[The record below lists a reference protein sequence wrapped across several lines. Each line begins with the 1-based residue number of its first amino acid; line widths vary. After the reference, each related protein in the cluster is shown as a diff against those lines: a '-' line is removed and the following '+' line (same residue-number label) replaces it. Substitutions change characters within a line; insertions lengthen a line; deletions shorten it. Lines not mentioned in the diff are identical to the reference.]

1 MNMKKNYIIAIGF
14 LFTTTF
20 VFSQTT
26 KNDTAKEKQIDGV
39 TITKTKKAV
48 EQKADRT
55 IFDFSEQPSLNSG
68 SVIEGVKKLPG
79 VVVSEAVG
87 IMYQGKPLD
96 VYMDGRPLN
105 ISSNELNAFLEGMPA
120 NSIERIEVI
129 THPGAEFPATSGGA
143 IMNIITSKTSKNYL
157 TAVYNGGYRFTDY
170 EKYRNR
176 FNNSIAL
183 NSRNKWFGW
192 QLNMGQSYRESLQ
205 NNTIDVLSK
214 NYTDRVGRS
223 YFLTSAFTFDIGK
236 DRLIL
241 NYDVRDNNNSN
252 NIIFDNY
259 IAGNTSTSYDNS
271 KSKGLRQEAVA
282 TYQKKFDDKSK
293 KLDLQF
299 TYNNNN
305 SSFIQNN
312 LNTNTVSLDNNS
324 DFNLYNFKVDYSQ
337 GVKILDEGK
346 LSVGALYDN
355 QTYKT
360 ESEGITN
367 LDYSRYTF
375 STYAEA
381 QAKLKKL
388 TFTVGARAEN
398 YDISGITVSED
409 NTGNWKTDNLIPF
422 KKFKFFPNA
431 SVQYNFFPQA
441 FFKLNYNKK
450 ISLPSVSLLNPNN
463 TVYQGSTVSNNGNP
477 YLQPTIFD
485 NFEAEL
491 NAFDYM
497 FIGYN
502 TSWINNQIVQ
512 KVSRDGN
519 VIVSTQ
525 AQIDKLRTH
534 NFKLGFPLP
543 FAVFNHSLKEI
554 FASNPNPDKYN
565 FLYFFIGYQLQD
577 MPDIKS
583 NGFWIY
589 NLTGQ
594 FILPKDI
601 KMVANYSYVAPK
613 GNYYYFDIKYPLNNS
628 FDINLSKKFLK
639 DRLSVS
645 VFANDIF
652 NQNRTRLQSI
662 FGNVNI
668 ANNTDSRNFGFTI
681 NYKIPTKNKLAKED
695 PNLINNQEKKDD
707 NGGLIP
713 QGQ

>member
-1 MNMKKNYIIAIGF
+1 MNKKITALLIIVS
-14 LFTTTF
+14 TF
-20 VFSQTT
+20 SFAQKKEHV
-26 KNDTAKEKQIDGV
+26 KEKQIDGV
-39 TITKTKKAV
+39 TITKTKKAI

-79 VVVSEAVG
+79 VVVSDAVG

-129 THPGAEFPATSGGA
+129 TNPGAEFPATSGGA

-157 TAVYNGGYRFTDY
+157 SAVYNGGYRFTDY
-170 EKYRNR
+170 DKYRNK

-183 NSRNKWFGW
+183 NSRNQWFGW
-192 QLNMGQSYRESLQ
+192 QLNLGQSYRESLST
-205 NNTIDVLSK
+205 NTIDILTN

-241 NYDVRDNNNSN
+241 NYDIRDNNNSN
-252 NIIFDNY
+252 AIIFDNY
-259 IAGNTSTSYDNS
+259 LGGNTFTSLDNS
-271 KSKGLRQEAVA
+271 QSKGLRQEAVA
-282 TYQKKFDDKSK
+282 TYQKKFTDKSQ
-293 KLDLQF
+293 KLDFQF

-312 LNTNTVSLDNNS
+312 LNSNSVSLDNTSN
-324 DFNLYNFKVDYSQ
+324 FNLYNFKIDYSK
-337 GVKILDEGK
+337 GIKILDEGK
-346 LSVGALYDN
+346 ISLGALYDN
-355 QTYKT
+355 QTYTTTSK
-360 ESEGITN
+360 GVTN
-367 LDYSRYTF
+367 LDYTRYTF
-375 STYAEA
+375 SSYGEA
-381 QAKLKKL
+381 QAKLKKF
-388 TFTVGARAEN
+388 TFTLGARAEN
-398 YDISGITVSED
+398 YDISGITVDKDS
-409 NTGNWKTDNLIPF
+409 NGNLKTDDLIPF

-431 SVQYNFFPQA
+431 SVQYNIFPQA
-441 FFKLNYNKK
+441 FFKINYNKK
-450 ISLPSVSLLNPNN
+450 INLPSVSLLNPNN
-463 TVYQGSTVSNNGNP
+463 TVYQGSTVITNGNP
-477 YLQPTIFD
+477 YLQPTIYD
-485 NFEAEL
+485 NLEAEL

-502 TSWINNQIVQ
+502 TSWVNNQIVQ

-519 VIVSTQ
+519 VIISSQ
-525 AQIDKLRTH
+525 AQINQLRTH
-534 NFKLGFPLP
+534 NFKVGFPLP
-543 FAVFNHSLKEI
+543 FAVFSKSLKEI

-565 FLYFFIGYQLQD
+565 FLYFYLGYQLQD

-589 NLTGQ
+589 NLMGQ
-594 FILPKDI
+594 FILPKNI

-628 FDINLSKKFLK
+628 FDINISKKFLK

-645 VFANDIF
+645 IFANDIF
-652 NQNRTRLQSI
+652 NQNKTKLQSF

-668 ANNTDSRNFGFTI
+668 ANNYDSRNFGFTL

-695 PNLINNQEKKDD
+695 PNLINRQEKKED
-707 NGGLIP
+707 NADLL
-713 QGQ
+713 QKGQ

>member
-1 MNMKKNYIIAIGF
+1 MNMKRNFIIATGL
-14 LFTTTF
+14 LFISQLG
-20 VFSQTT
+20 FSQTI

-259 IAGNTSTSYDNS
+259 SAGNTSTSYDNS

-293 KLDLQF
+293 KLDLQQQF
-299 TYNNNN
+299 FY
-305 SSFIQNN
+305 SKQPQHKYRFIRQ
-312 LNTNTVSLDNNS
+312 
-324 DFNLYNFKVDYSQ
+324 
-337 GVKILDEGK
+337 
-346 LSVGALYDN
+346 
-355 QTYKT
+355 
-360 ESEGITN
+360 
-367 LDYSRYTF
+367 
-375 STYAEA
+375 
-381 QAKLKKL
+381 
-388 TFTVGARAEN
+388 
-398 YDISGITVSED
+398 
-409 NTGNWKTDNLIPF
+409 
-422 KKFKFFPNA
+422 
-431 SVQYNFFPQA
+431 
-441 FFKLNYNKK
+441 
-450 ISLPSVSLLNPNN
+450 
-463 TVYQGSTVSNNGNP
+463 
-477 YLQPTIFD
+477 
-485 NFEAEL
+485 
-491 NAFDYM
+491 
-497 FIGYN
+497 
-502 TSWINNQIVQ
+502 
-512 KVSRDGN
+512 
-519 VIVSTQ
+519 
-525 AQIDKLRTH
+525 
-534 NFKLGFPLP
+534 
-543 FAVFNHSLKEI
+543 
-554 FASNPNPDKYN
+554 
-565 FLYFFIGYQLQD
+565 
-577 MPDIKS
+577 
-583 NGFWIY
+583 
-589 NLTGQ
+589 Q
-594 FILPKDI
+594 FR
-601 KMVANYSYVAPK
+601 
-613 GNYYYFDIKYPLNNS
+613 F
-628 FDINLSKKFLK
+628 
-639 DRLSVS
+639 
-645 VFANDIF
+645 
-652 NQNRTRLQSI
+652 
-662 FGNVNI
+662 
-668 ANNTDSRNFGFTI
+668 
-681 NYKIPTKNKLAKED
+681 
-695 PNLINNQEKKDD
+695 
-707 NGGLIP
+707 
-713 QGQ
+713 